1 MYQEDSNEEWRIVM
15 WQIKQLNEPIENKIT
30 EWNTGGLL
38 TKIEVGFT
46 CWLRVHTFRVH
57 SIALC
62 WFNLGLQS
70 FYPKAGDGQESE

>member
-46 CWLRVHTFRVH
+46 CLPRVRSHQFR
-57 SIALC
+57 I
-62 WFNLGLQS
+62 
-70 FYPKAGDGQESE
+70 

>member
-1 MYQEDSNEEWRIVM
+1 M

-46 CWLRVHTFRVH
+46 CWLRVHAILVDLIVRFLFLLR
-57 SIALC
+57 A
-62 WFNLGLQS
+62 
-70 FYPKAGDGQESE
+70 